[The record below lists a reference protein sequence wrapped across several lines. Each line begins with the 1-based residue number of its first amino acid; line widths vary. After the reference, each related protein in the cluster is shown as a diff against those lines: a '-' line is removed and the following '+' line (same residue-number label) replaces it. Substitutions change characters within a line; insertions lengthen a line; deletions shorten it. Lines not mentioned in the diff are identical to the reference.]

1 MLLSHYLGT
10 GWWDRIACLH
20 FPLGE
25 LPTDPFHFSIY
36 HTLCPL
42 FFFNIS
48 NTTCADHI
56 TLAVKSSTV
65 LCLTWVTPLKDW
77 LSLAPQP
84 SIAHSY
90 WASGGTWCQHSF
102 PSKDCCLAQEW
113 VGLCMLL
120 QLFWLNI
127 CNDPAVSEIAF
138 SLQLPTLLTLKIFLY
153 SFHSDPWSLGRDRR
167 I

>member
-1 MLLSHYLGT
+1 MNNVSLSLFGNWLVRQNSLPAFSSWWTPHRPIPLLHLP
-10 GWWDRIACLH
+10 H
-20 FPLGE
+20 FVS
-25 LPTDPFHFSIY
+25 SIFLY
-36 HTLCPL
+36 
-42 FFFNIS
+42 IS

-138 SLQLPTLLTLKIFLY
+138 SL
-153 SFHSDPWSLGRDRR
+153 
-167 I
+167 